1 MVAGYA
7 DRAAAP
13 ERARRCAWG
22 RPPSG
27 QGIGAPSDPAVR
39 DQAASARPGVPS
51 GVLLSRFPAP
61 LGSRTP
67 PTGAVGITAAAP
79 VTLRVR
85 RAVAGDADLV
95 PDDPRR
101 DVRRPGDPSSTP
113 DRVARPG
120 YINEIDIWQ
129 VAQPFVELVLRNCA
143 IGIVVEHR
151 GGLGRIEV
159 AGQIP
164 ELIATIGPLGRVVH
178 WCLHR
183 LSIVGCVCR
192 AGGC

>member
-1 MVAGYA
+1 MLIARRPRSVPDGAHGVVRHRGRASVHRATRPSGIRRRVPGRAY
-7 DRAAAP
+7 RAASFSP
-13 ERARRCAWG
+13 GSPRR
-22 RPPSG
+22 
-27 QGIGAPSDPAVR
+27 
-39 DQAASARPGVPS
+39 S
-51 GVLLSRFPAP
+51 GVEP
-61 LGSRTP
+61 
-67 PTGAVGITAAAP
+67 
-79 VTLRVR
+79 
-85 RAVAGDADLV
+85 
-95 PDDPRR
+95 
-101 DVRRPGDPSSTP
+101 RRPGRLGSPRPPRSPCACAARLPATRTSCPTIHAAMCDGRVDPSSTP
-113 DRVARPG
+113 DRVDRPG

-151 GGLGRIEV
+151 GGLGRIEI